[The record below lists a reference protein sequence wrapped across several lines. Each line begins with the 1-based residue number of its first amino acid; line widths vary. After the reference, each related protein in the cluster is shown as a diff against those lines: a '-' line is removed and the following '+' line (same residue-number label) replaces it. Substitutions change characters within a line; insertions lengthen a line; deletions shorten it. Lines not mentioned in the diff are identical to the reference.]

1 MSDSKIANL
10 NDARDAHNLVEESLD
25 PPELGHQ
32 ELHSAGLG
40 EHCVVD
46 RPSPSDQRRLGK
58 IRKLG
63 DVDVYIS
70 RPSTDSSKPLK
81 FLLFLTGATGLHSV
95 NNQIQADNFAKQGF
109 LVVLP
114 DMFADDPL
122 PGSAT
127 YEEAKD
133 PSVIDAIKLRLAE
146 TAKSFLVD
154 MWLARQT
161 PQKVIPILM
170 KVIEAAKDEFA
181 NEIANG
187 DGIYS
192 VGYCFGGRIT
202 LLLAGEKPDRFPTI
216 PWIQQVQDE
225 ESSPVNTGP
234 YIKAG
239 AIFHATLVTKED
251 FRSIKSP
258 LCFICVENDQLF
270 PEDIKQYGEQSLKY
284 DRIDCEFKTYTDVPH
299 GFGVVG
305 EYENARIKAAQADA
319 FDHALSWLQRH

>member
-1 MSDSKIANL
+1 MTDLEIANP
-10 NDARDAHNLVEESLD
+10 NEAPDSHILVEESLG
-25 PPELGHQ
+25 PSESKSHEVQG
-32 ELHSAGLG
+32 AGLG

-46 RPSPSDQRRLGK
+46 RPTPAGQGRLGK

-63 DVDVYIS
+63 GVDVYIS
-70 RPSTDSSKPLK
+70 KPTDDSSTITK

-95 NNQIQADNFAKQGF
+95 NNQIQADRFAQEGF

-114 DMFADDPL
+114 DMFSDDPL

-127 YEEAKD
+127 YEEEKD
-133 PSVIDAIKLRLAE
+133 PSVIDKMRLRLAE
-146 TAKSFLVD
+146 TAKSFLID

-181 NEIANG
+181 NEISYG
-187 DGIYS
+187 GGIYS
-192 VGYCFGGRIT
+192 VGYCFGGRMT

-216 PWIQQVQDE
+216 PWVQQPQDE
-225 ESSPVNTGP
+225 ESSPVDVGP

-239 AIFHATLVTKED
+239 AIFHATLVSKED

-258 LCFICVENDQLF
+258 LCFICVENDQLY
-270 PEDIKQYGEQSLKY
+270 PEEIKQYGEQSLKY
-284 DRIDCEFKTYTDVPH
+284 DKIDCEFKTYKDVPH

-305 EYENARIKAAQADA
+305 EYESAKIKAAQSDA
-319 FDHALSWLQRH
+319 FNHVLSWLQRH